1 MTGWHIGFRNLWF
14 PLLVLALVT
23 GCAGNKPML
32 KQMKTDNW
40 VCVYNE
46 DAAPRDIA
54 QFDVAVLDA
63 DAHPDLDA
71 LSAAR
76 TLKLGYV
83 SLCEAGDYRWFWP
96 EIAERN
102 WVVGRNP
109 EWGGYL
115 IDVRSREWQNLLL
128 DHIVP
133 KILNQGFDGLFL
145 DTVDTA
151 EYLEK
156 YHPQVKR
163 AGMMAAVVELIRAI
177 RVRFPGV
184 VIVMNRGYAVL
195 EQVVAAIDGVVAE
208 SIFTTTAE
216 TGLRFRTPAEMQ
228 AELELLKRMHKRHG
242 ITVFSL
248 DYFDAALE
256 SEVETLILRARS
268 AGFVPYVSTREL
280 DKIYFYALTS
290 KDDQDMRR

>member
-1 MTGWHIGFRNLWF
+1 MTKQEGSIEF
-14 PLLVLALVT
+14 PKSRLLVLVLAAVT
-23 GCAGNKPML
+23 GCAGNKSML
-32 KQMKTDNW
+32 KQMTADNW
-40 VCVYNE
+40 VCVYHDE
-46 DAAPRDIA
+46 VEPQDIA
-54 QFDVAVLDA
+54 RFDVAVLDA

-71 LSAAR
+71 LSGTR

-83 SLCEAGDYRWFWP
+83 SLCEVGDYRWFWP
-96 EIAERN
+96 EIADRN
-102 WVVGRNP
+102 WIVGRNP

-115 IDVRSREWQNLLL
+115 IDVRSREWQDLLV

-156 YHPQVKR
+156 YHPEVKR
-163 AGMMAAVVELIRAI
+163 PGMIAAVVGLIHAIRA
-177 RVRFPGV
+177 RFPDM

-195 EQVVAAIDGVVAE
+195 KDVADAIDGVVAE

-228 AELELLKRMHKRHG
+228 PELELLKRMHQKHG
-242 ITVFSL
+242 MTVFSL

-268 AGFVPYVSTREL
+268 QGFVPYISTRAL
-280 DKIYFYALTS
+280 DKIYFYALTDK
-290 KDDQDMRR
+290 KD